1 MHSVLATKS
10 TQNNNMKTKFLLAMS
25 LTALALCGTAQAETI
40 ELTEDGQLADAI
52 NNAAEGD
59 VIVLNVDQTITG
71 RCGISNKNNLT
82 IKGANGNEKITRQS
96 NGWKNSQTLL
106 LINNNSTVTFRNLT
120 IDGGNYGTTNAN
132 QLPVLVESNGA
143 RVSFDNVTFIN
154 HKLDRA
160 DMGIIKQSGGQI
172 ILADCTFSD
181 NTITAGSGDVL
192 TNGGVTAAG
201 NTSASFMLNTTEASV
216 KVGEGYTGQSTL
228 AFVSTVTEIPDNTTV
243 VEGATTGFALNNMP
257 SYELVANNGN
267 LEIVKK
273 QLENKAVVNETT
285 FTGYDTLEEALAAL
299 ESGKAATLLIQ
310 KPLTVNQQITN
321 SNGADLTIKGP
332 ESGVTLTR
340 GFDGEFWVSSTK
352 NLTLQNLTLDEN
364 HKTNTKG
371 VINVGAGTSIWLTDV
386 NIINSDCQWEVI
398 FNCPNKNARVLLNN
412 VFCENCPENKS
423 MVKFNKQVLL
433 QGDTNL
439 KLRVAAASGYTITV
453 DGPLANTAPIAID
466 FEKAAYEPAKDGS
479 VVLVHDCTEPSRFSV
494 PEGFVLEAKD
504 GNLVVVEPTS
514 TIVETLNVDSDTP
527 AEFYNLQGMKVQ
539 NPVASQIY
547 ILKKGSKISKV
558 VF

>member
-1 MHSVLATKS
+1 
-10 TQNNNMKTKFLLAMS
+10 MS
-25 LTALALCGTAQAETI
+25 LAALTLCGTAQAETI
-40 ELTEDGQLADAI
+40 ELTEDGKLAEAV

-59 VIVLNVDQTITG
+59 VIVLKADQTVTSRMAVSG
-71 RCGISNKNNLT
+71 KKNLT
-82 IKGANGNEKITRQS
+82 IQGATGEEKIVRQS

-106 LINNNSTVTFRNLT
+106 LINGNSTVTLQNLT
-120 IDGGNYGTTNAN
+120 IDGDGYGTTNAG
-132 QLPVLVESNGA
+132 QPAVLIEGNGTSA
-143 RVSFDNVTFIN
+143 AFDKVKFTNSPIKN
-154 HKLDRA
+154 A
-160 DMGIIKQSGGQI
+160 NIGIVKQSGGKVT
-172 ILADCTFSD
+172 LTDCVFSE
-181 NTITAGSGDVL
+181 NTIAEGSGDVL
-192 TNGGVTAAG
+192 TTGGVTVAG
-201 NTSASFMLNTTEASV
+201 NTSASFMLNSLTSSV
-216 KVGEGYTGQSTL
+216 KVGDAYTGQSTL
-228 AFVSTVTEIPDNTTV
+228 AFVSTVTEIPDNTVV

-310 KPLTVNQQITN
+310 KPITVNQQITN

-340 GFDGEFWVSSTK
+340 GFDGEFWVSSSK

-412 VFCENCPENKS
+412 VFCENCPENKC

-439 KLRVAAASGYTITV
+439 KLRVAATSGYTITV
-453 DGPLANTAPIAID
+453 DGPLTNTTPIAID
-466 FEKAAYEPAKDGS
+466 FERTNYEPAKDGS
-479 VVLVHDCTEPSRFSV
+479 VVLVYDCTDPSRFSV
-494 PEGFVLEAKD
+494 PEGFALEAKD
-504 GNLVVVEPTS
+504 GNLVVVAPTS
-514 TIVETLNVDSDTP
+514 TIVETLDVDSDTP
-527 AEFYNLQGMKVQ
+527 AQFYNLQGMKVH
-539 NPVASQIY
+539 NPVAGQIY
-547 ILKKGSKISKV
+547 IVKKGSKTGKV